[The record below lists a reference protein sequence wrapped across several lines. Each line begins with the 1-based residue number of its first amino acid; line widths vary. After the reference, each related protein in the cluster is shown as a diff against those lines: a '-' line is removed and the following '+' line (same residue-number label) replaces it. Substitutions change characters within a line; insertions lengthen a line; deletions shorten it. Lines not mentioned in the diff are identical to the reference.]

1 MTSNTYLYKVCHDV
15 YYKYLHDDIKAPI
28 GCPGLPAY
36 FSPAAT
42 NFYFAVNKKD
52 HGDSMEVTSHGFG
65 SGGLS
70 TGLNPE
76 TMRINPMYTTML
88 DLVDQMTHWVKK
100 NPRWARQLEGHSFDS
115 VAGKLYHSFHHLKTR
130 KKTKKKSFW

>member
-1 MTSNTYLYKVCHDV
+1 MVLGKSKPPKTKAEKDANSKRISYVRIARKGFHSRFIRYPGKDNRGIEHNLYKVCHDV

-52 HGDSMEVTSHGFG
+52 HGDSMEVTSCGFG

-88 DLVDQMTHWVKK
+88 
-100 NPRWARQLEGHSFDS
+100 
-115 VAGKLYHSFHHLKTR
+115 
-130 KKTKKKSFW
+130 